1 MPLAFGYTYWVGVEN
16 PSTGKAAMYLDV
28 DVVNENYK
36 YKIMTIK

>member
-1 MPLAFGYTYWVGVEN
+1 MPLASGYTYWVGVEN
-16 PSTGKAAMYLDV
+16 PSIGKAAMYLDV